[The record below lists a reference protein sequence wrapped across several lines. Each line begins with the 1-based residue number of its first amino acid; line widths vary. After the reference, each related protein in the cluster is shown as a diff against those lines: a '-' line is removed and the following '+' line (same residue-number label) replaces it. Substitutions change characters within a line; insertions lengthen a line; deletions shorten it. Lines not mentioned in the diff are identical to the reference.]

1 MPTQFRLPF
10 AQHSRRNPILS
21 QELLAVRGQL
31 PYLAQDLQLALY
43 HNQGTMLPT
52 PAGTTFQ
59 NSVSASQSIFI
70 LFKNSLINQD

>member
-1 MPTQFRLPF
+1 M
-10 AQHSRRNPILS
+10 
-21 QELLAVRGQL
+21 
-31 PYLAQDLQLALY
+31 AQDLQLALY